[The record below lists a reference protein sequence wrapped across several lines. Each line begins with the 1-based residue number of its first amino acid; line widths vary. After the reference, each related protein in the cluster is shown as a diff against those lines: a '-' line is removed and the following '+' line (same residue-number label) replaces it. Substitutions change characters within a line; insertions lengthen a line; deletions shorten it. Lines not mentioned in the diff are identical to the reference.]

1 MKKDIPNLKL
11 TDAALAIV
19 PRADYVEGEEELWD
33 VHFLNLK
40 ENAITNVLISSY
52 GFGHVEERAVK
63 TTKLRHF
70 FEEVGA
76 LQWVKIEPISTR
88 VFELT
93 NEFWVS
99 FQYNGHMY
107 DKKYI
112 FVRGSISKSNFTSI
126 PFLDKVG
133 VMIR

>member
-1 MKKDIPNLKL
+1 MKKDIPNHKL
-11 TDAALAIV
+11 VDAAMAIV
-19 PRADYVEGEEELWD
+19 PRTNPIEGEEELWD

-40 ENAITNVLISSY
+40 EESIQNVLISSY
-52 GFGHVEERAVK
+52 GFGTIDEKEVK

-70 FEEVGA
+70 FEEVGGM
-76 LQWVKIEPISTR
+76 QWIKIEPISTR
-88 VFELT
+88 VFDLT

-99 FQYNGHMY
+99 YQYNGYMY

-112 FVRGSISKSNFTSI
+112 FVRGSISDMNFTTI
-126 PFLDKVG
+126 PFLNKSG